1 MIPPRLCRRRFQSTH
16 WSMKPTHAQ
25 HRSLSSASH
34 ARCTLHSDFVVV
46 CQRLKLYCA
55 QSNGFTCQPL
65 RGLAHARGI
74 ITART
79 FSHGEKNLTHK
90 KLQPSAY
97 CRRLS
102 NSKKIIK
109 KIRKKQSI
117 VIFFSI
123 LNIQKLEMSVWHFK
137 SRTK

>member
-1 MIPPRLCRRRFQSTH
+1 MDGETDDHACRRGRIAVSSRLLKCTGSRKSRPCSTL
-16 WSMKPTHAQ
+16 
-25 HRSLSSASH
+25 RLRRRLSAST
-34 ARCTLHSDFVVV
+34 RYCT
-46 CQRLKLYCA
+46 RPY
-55 QSNGFTCQPL
+55 GFACQPL

-74 ITART
+74 IAART
-79 FSHGEKNLTHK
+79 FSHREKNLTRK

-123 LNIQKLEMSVWHFK
+123 LNIQKLEMPVWHSK

>member
-1 MIPPRLCRRRFQSTH
+1 MDGETDDHACRRRRIAVSNQLLKCTGSRKSRPRSTL
-16 WSMKPTHAQ
+16 
-25 HRSLSSASH
+25 RLRRRLSAST
-34 ARCTLHSDFVVV
+34 RYCT
-46 CQRLKLYCA
+46 QPY
-55 QSNGFTCQPL
+55 GFACQPL

>member
-1 MIPPRLCRRRFQSTH
+1 MDGETDDQACRRRRIAVSNQLLKCTWSRKSRPRSTL
-16 WSMKPTHAQ
+16 
-25 HRSLSSASH
+25 RLRRRLSAST
-34 ARCTLHSDFVVV
+34 RYCT
-46 CQRLKLYCA
+46 QPY
-55 QSNGFTCQPL
+55 GFACQPL
-65 RGLAHARGI
+65 RGLTHASIARGI
-74 ITART
+74 IAART

-123 LNIQKLEMSVWHFK
+123 LNIQKLEMPVWHSK